1 MQAWAEKEDDF
12 LIRNWDVISSNEIA
26 EKLGR
31 TRSSVIN
38 RRNRLSRQGM
48 LKVKKGNREDRKLDF
63 LVSLLIVKNRN
74 IKHENA
80 VVGCMEAVRA
90 GELEDIKI
98 KVV

>member
-1 MQAWAEKEDDF
+1 
-12 LIRNWDVISSNEIA
+12 
-26 EKLGR
+26 
-31 TRSSVIN
+31 
-38 RRNRLSRQGM
+38 M

-80 VVGCMEAVRA
+80 VAGCMEAVRA
-90 GELEDIKI
+90 GELEDLKI